1 MDVTCI
7 GIDLAKQVFQIH
19 GVDHHG
25 KAVVKKQLRRGQM
38 LSYFR
43 KLAPTLIG
51 MEACGSAHYWARE
64 LGEMGHDA
72 RLMSPQFVKPYVKS
86 GKNDA
91 NDAEAICEAVSRP
104 SMRFVQVKSVEQQV
118 MQAEHRI
125 RARLI
130 KARTA
135 LSNEIRGLLGEFG
148 IVLPASLT
156 SLRRAIP
163 ELLEDG
169 ENGLLSD
176 FRRLLCLLGEELRKL
191 DDNIKEY
198 DARIA
203 QRAREDERIQRLLS
217 VEGIGPIVA
226 SALVSAVGNGKQF
239 CKGRDMAAWLGL
251 TPSQHSSGGKS
262 QLGRIS
268 KRGDKYV
275 RMLLIHGARA
285 ALKAAENKEDARS
298 RWVTGLAKR
307 RNKNIATVALANK
320 NARIAWS
327 ILSRE
332 ETYRAAV

>member
-1 MDVTCI
+1 MDITRI
-7 GIDLAKQVFQIH
+7 GIDLAKQVFQVH
-19 GVDHHG
+19 GVDRYG
-25 KAVVKKQLRRGQM
+25 KAVVRKQLRRGQM
-38 LSYFR
+38 LAYFK
-43 KLAPTLIG
+43 KLPPTLIG
-51 MEACGSAHYWARE
+51 MEACGSSHYWARE
-64 LGEMGHDA
+64 LCKMGHDA

-104 SMRFVQVKSVEQQV
+104 NMRFVRVKSVEQQV

-130 KARTA
+130 RARTA

-148 IVLPASLT
+148 IVLPASLAN
-156 SLRRAIP
+156 LRRAIP
-163 ELLEDG
+163 ELLEDA
-169 ENGLLSD
+169 ENGLLSE
-176 FRRLLCLLGEELRKL
+176 FRRLLRLLGEELTRL
-191 DDNIKEY
+191 DDSIKQY

-203 QRAREDERIQRLLS
+203 QCAKEDERIKRLLA
-217 VEGIGPIVA
+217 VEGIGPVVA
-226 SALVSAVGNGKQF
+226 SALVSAVGDGKQF
-239 CKGRDMAAWLGL
+239 SKGRDMAAWLGL
-251 TPSQHSSGGKS
+251 TPNQHSSGGKNH
-262 QLGRIS
+262 LGHIS

-275 RMLLIHGARA
+275 RTLLIHGARA
-285 ALKAAENKEDARS
+285 ALKAAENKTDGRS

-332 ETYRAAV
+332 ETYRVAE